1 MLVVSFSPLPPFFPA
16 ADIVSRCHPFK
27 GLRGEGRERTK
38 GGLCSSRFSVFLPAP
53 CGMGFD
59 QYSSLFGTKY
69 ELLNQL
75 QLYSSQLWTS
85 VTLGESL
92 PWTVWS
98 PHHLTI
104 GGKEQE
110 KRGIFLTNFEG
121 LSINQTAGKRKKN
134 SRLPSWVRSPLPL
147 PLLSFYAVLP
157 FSEAFFPQIIPPF
170 PSSLRFPFSVVPSP
184 PP

>member
-27 GLRGEGRERTK
+27 GLRGEGRGRTK

-59 QYSSLFGTKY
+59 QYSSLFGTKD

-75 QLYSSQLWTS
+75 QLYSSQVWTS
-85 VTLGESL
+85 VTVGESL

-98 PHHLTI
+98 PHHLTV

-121 LSINQTAGKRKKN
+121 LSINQTAGKRRKN

-170 PSSLRFPFSVVPSP
+170 PLFPFLPSRP
-184 PP
+184 P

>member
-1 MLVVSFSPLPPFFPA
+1 MAKLLPINLEEEEKGEEEEEEEERREMLVVSFSPLPLFFPA

-27 GLRGEGRERTK
+27 GLRGEGRGRTK

-59 QYSSLFGTKY
+59 QYSSLFGTKD

-75 QLYSSQLWTS
+75 QLYSSQLWTT
-85 VTLGESL
+85 VTVGESL

-104 GGKEQE
+104 GGKGRNRR
-110 KRGIFLTNFEG
+110 RG
-121 LSINQTAGKRKKN
+121 A
-134 SRLPSWVRSPLPL
+134 
-147 PLLSFYAVLP
+147 
-157 FSEAFFPQIIPPF
+157 
-170 PSSLRFPFSVVPSP
+170 SS
-184 PP
+184 